1 MWSER
6 CTTQEYGDI
15 CALSIWSHLSFL
27 VFQNWW
33 GGGVNMRQIHR
44 QVAFLSSIFV
54 LSSGCAGPLHY
65 HLVLRLQL
73 PGNRAANWW
82 MFLFHLFS
90 PPAPHPPTPP
100 FFFFTWHNIL
110 QDSIGKR
117 SIKQYNQW
125 AGIIVFHAA
134 GVLASVKTNEMQNI
148 SSLKFS

>member
-1 MWSER
+1 M
-6 CTTQEYGDI
+6 D
-15 CALSIWSHLSFL
+15 
-27 VFQNWW
+27 VF
-33 GGGVNMRQIHR
+33 I
-44 QVAFLSSIFV
+44 SS
-54 LSSGCAGPLHY
+54 LLPTSS
-65 HLVLRLQL
+65 
-73 PGNRAANWW
+73 
-82 MFLFHLFS
+82 S
-90 PPAPHPPTPP
+90 PTHPS